1 MFVSQVTKAVAL
13 GDLSKRVEVDAKG
26 EILDLKNTVNG
37 MVVRFVDFVL
47 SGPCP
52 VFCLSFGPSG
62 PSLYLLEK
70 AYNLN
75 SKLDRDYVA
84 NICPM
89 FLFTVCKSTSHVS
102 PTLPYER
109 WIPL

>member
-1 MFVSQVTKAVAL
+1 MTKAVAL

-37 MVVRFVDFVL
+37 MVVRFVDFVSFALCLL
-47 SGPCP
+47 SVRPLGTRARP
-52 VFCLSFGPSG
+52 FINSK
-62 PSLYLLEK
+62 K

-75 SKLDRDYVA
+75 LKLIV
-84 NICPM
+84 IVLLM
-89 FLFTVCKSTSHVS
+89 FALCSFHAVQTSHVS

-109 WIPL
+109 WIRL